1 MICIYPNEF
10 SSRLASLLQLTG
22 LEQRHLKEYNDFSYV
37 EKTNVDFERVNS
49 ILNQERAKGVAFLK
63 MHLRNE

>member
-1 MICIYPNEF
+1 M
-10 SSRLASLLQLTG
+10 SLVVDWEVCFNLRG

-37 EKTNVDFERVNS
+37 EKTNVDFERVNF

-63 MHLRNE
+63 NALRNE